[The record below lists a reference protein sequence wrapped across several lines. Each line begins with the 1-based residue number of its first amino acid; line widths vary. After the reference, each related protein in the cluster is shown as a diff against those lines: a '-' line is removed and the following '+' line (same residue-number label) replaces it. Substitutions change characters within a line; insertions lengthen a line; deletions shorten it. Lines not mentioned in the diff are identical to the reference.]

1 MARVTVETVD
11 HVARLARLTLTPEER
26 VVFTRHL
33 AEILDYAEAL
43 QALDTTDVAPMSHAG
58 TTGDFRADVP
68 GASLERDRV
77 LDPAPDR
84 ADGLFRVPKVIGG

>member
-11 HVARLARLTLTPEER
+11 HVARLAHLTLTSEER
-26 VVFTRHL
+26 ATFTRHL

-43 QALDTTDVAPMSHAG
+43 QALDTSDVPPMSHAG
-58 TTGDFRADVP
+58 TTGDFRADIP

-77 LDPAPDR
+77 LDASPDA